1 MTDSDPTLPNPPA
14 GGTPPPP
21 PPPPAGDPSLPTEA
35 VDMQPPPADSS
46 PVDPASAGPAPT
58 DPVPPIEP
66 ATEGIDPI
74 LPPAA
79 AAAGVEAT
87 TVMPATEPGMDDGI
101 PPTDPPVDD
110 VPIDEVPEEPV
121 PWYKK
126 PAAIAA
132 MVIAVLLI
140 GGLIAW
146 LVLGGDDDSD
156 DDVSPTASRLVL
168 VTTDESGAPISREI
182 SLSVTGPAGAEESF
196 EWLRPPT
203 ANPGESAVVSSG
215 DNGRAAFDWQPDD
228 TVTDPANWAA
238 TLIFSESVPPGWTPP
253 SSGEVCVLERLE
265 ADGEP
270 ITLNVAVDGA
280 DPAVARVATYTFPKQ
295 TFLPGDSVTCELVST
310 SPVPGTTVVESTV
323 VETTVVE
330 TTEATTTTTIAP
342 TTVPP
347 TAPPTTTP
355 PSTTTTSIDIPP
367 PDPGDTLWDQI
378 QAAPSLTEFEQFVK
392 DAGFDDELNDPTRT
406 FTIFAPTNEAIE
418 KARAELT
425 AATLPVDQPALE
437 EILLAHANDTEAL
450 VLADLLQLTSI
461 PVLSGGPQPITAQ
474 PPTVGGANIYVQAQP
489 ASNGVLYLI
498 DKVLTPQ
505 P

>member
-1 MTDSDPTLPNPPA
+1 MTDSDPTLPNAPA

-21 PPPPAGDPSLPTEA
+21 PPPPPVGDPNLPTEVVA
-35 VDMQPPPADSS
+35 SQP
-46 PVDPASAGPAPT
+46 V

-87 TVMPATEPGMDDGI
+87 TVMPATEPGMDSGI
-101 PPTDPPVDD
+101 PPTDPPVGD

-132 MVIAVLLI
+132 IVIAVLLI

-168 VTTDESGAPISREI
+168 ITKDESGASINREI

-203 ANPGESAVVSSG
+203 ANPGEAAVVSSG

-228 TVTDPANWAA
+228 TVTDPASWAA

-253 SSGEVCVLERLE
+253 GPILDCVLERLDD
-265 ADGEP
+265 DGVSVS
-270 ITLNVAVDGA
+270 LNVAVDGS
-280 DPAVARVATYTFPKQ
+280 DPAVARVATYTFPNQ
-295 TFLPGDSVTCELVST
+295 TFLPGDAVTCELVST

-330 TTEATTTTTIAP
+330 TTEVTSTTVAP
-342 TTVPP
+342 TTVAPP
-347 TAPPTTTP
+347 TVPPTTTP

-378 QAAPSLTEFEQFVK
+378 QAAPSLTEFEQFVI
-392 DAGFDDELNDPTRT
+392 DAGYEAELDDPSQT

-418 KARAELT
+418 QARAELT
-425 AATLPVDQPALE
+425 AATLPVDEQALN
-437 EILLAHANDTEAL
+437 EILLAHANNTEAL

-474 PPTVGGANIYVQAQP
+474 PPTVGGANIYVQAEP

>member
-1 MTDSDPTLPNPPA
+1 MTDSDPTLPNAPA

-21 PPPPAGDPSLPTEA
+21 PPPPPPVGDPNLPTEVVA
-35 VDMQPPPADSS
+35 SQP
-46 PVDPASAGPAPT
+46 V

-79 AAAGVEAT
+79 AATGVEAT
-87 TVMPATEPGMDDGI
+87 TVMPATEPGMDGGI
-101 PPTDPPVDD
+101 PPTDPPVGD
-110 VPIDEVPEEPV
+110 VPIEEVPEEPV

-132 MVIAVLLI
+132 LVIAVLLI

-168 VTTDESGAPISREI
+168 ITKDESGASINREI

-228 TVTDPANWAA
+228 TVTDPASWAA

-253 SSGEVCVLERLE
+253 SSGEVCVLERMD
-265 ADGEP
+265 ADGVP
-270 ITLNVAVDGA
+270 ITLNVALDGA
-280 DPAVARVATYTFPKQ
+280 DPAVARLATYTFPNQ
-295 TFLPGDSVTCELVST
+295 TFLPGDSVTCDLVST

-330 TTEATTTTTIAP
+330 TTEVTSTTVAP
-342 TTVPP
+342 TTVAPP
-347 TAPPTTTP
+347 TVPPTTTP

-378 QAAPSLTEFEQFVK
+378 QAAPSLTEFEQFVI
-392 DAGFDDELNDPTRT
+392 DAGYEDELDDPSQT

-418 KARAELT
+418 LARAELT
-425 AATLPVDQPALE
+425 AATLPVDEQALN
-437 EILLAHANDTEAL
+437 EILLAHANNTEAL

-474 PPTVGGANIYVQAQP
+474 PPTVGGANIYVQAEP

>member
-1 MTDSDPTLPNPPA
+1 MTDSDPTLPNAPA

-21 PPPPAGDPSLPTEA
+21 PPPPPPVGDPNLPTEA
-35 VDMQPPPADSS
+35 VASQP
-46 PVDPASAGPAPT
+46 V

-132 MVIAVLLI
+132 LVIAVLLI

-168 VTTDESGAPISREI
+168 ITKDESGASINREI

-203 ANPGESAVVSSG
+203 ANPGEAAVVSSG

-228 TVTDPANWAA
+228 TVTDPASWAA

-253 SSGEVCVLERLE
+253 WPDPGLCARAPRCRRGVGLAERGRRRERSRRRPGGDVHLPQPDLPAGRLRDLRTGQHESGSRHDGRRVDGRGDHGGRDDRGNHHHDGRTDDGCP
-265 ADGEP
+265 ADGP
-270 ITLNVAVDGA
+270 ADD
-280 DPAVARVATYTFPKQ
+280 DPAVDHHHLDRHPAAR
-295 TFLPGDSVTCELVST
+295 PG
-310 SPVPGTTVVESTV
+310 
-323 VETTVVE
+323 
-330 TTEATTTTTIAP
+330 
-342 TTVPP
+342 
-347 TAPPTTTP
+347 
-355 PSTTTTSIDIPP
+355 
-367 PDPGDTLWDQI
+367 
-378 QAAPSLTEFEQFVK
+378 
-392 DAGFDDELNDPTRT
+392 
-406 FTIFAPTNEAIE
+406 
-418 KARAELT
+418 
-425 AATLPVDQPALE
+425 
-437 EILLAHANDTEAL
+437 
-450 VLADLLQLTSI
+450 
-461 PVLSGGPQPITAQ
+461 
-474 PPTVGGANIYVQAQP
+474 
-489 ASNGVLYLI
+489 
-498 DKVLTPQ
+498 
-505 P
+505 

>member
-1 MTDSDPTLPNPPA
+1 
-14 GGTPPPP
+14 
-21 PPPPAGDPSLPTEA
+21 
-35 VDMQPPPADSS
+35 
-46 PVDPASAGPAPT
+46 
-58 DPVPPIEP
+58 
-66 ATEGIDPI
+66 
-74 LPPAA
+74 
-79 AAAGVEAT
+79 
-87 TVMPATEPGMDDGI
+87 MPLTEPGMGDQV
-101 PPTDPPVDD
+101 PPTDPPADD

-132 MVIAVLLI
+132 LVIAVLLI

-146 LVLGGDDDSD
+146 LVLGGDDGDD

-168 VTTDESGAPISREI
+168 ITKDETGASINREI

-203 ANPGESAVVSSG
+203 ANPGEAAVVSSA
-215 DNGRAAFDWQPDD
+215 DNGRAPFDWQPDD
-228 TVTDPANWAA
+228 TVTDPASWAA

-253 SSGEVCVLERLE
+253 GPVLDCVLERLDD
-265 ADGEP
+265 DGVSVS
-270 ITLNVAVDGA
+270 LNVAVDGN
-280 DPAVARVATYTFPKQ
+280 DPAVARVATYTFPNQ

-323 VETTVVE
+323 VDTTVVE
-330 TTEATTTTTIAP
+330 TTEATTTTTVAP
-342 TTVPP
+342 TTVPE
-347 TAPPTTTP
+347 TVPPTTTP

-378 QAAPSLTEFEQFVK
+378 QAAPSLTEFEQFVI
-392 DAGFDDELNDPTRT
+392 DAGYDDELNDPTKK
-406 FTIFAPTNEAIE
+406 FTIFAPTNEAIDQ
-418 KARAELT
+418 ARAELT
-425 AATLPVDQPALE
+425 AATLPVDEQALN
-437 EILLAHANDTEAL
+437 EILLAHANNTEAL
-450 VLADLLQLTSI
+450 VLADLLKLTSI

-474 PPTVGGANIYVQAQP
+474 PPTVGGANIYFQAQP